1 MSETFRVPEVAV
13 NAPRG
18 SRRKRS
24 TISIASRDDG
34 GEYRNWSA
42 NGDMFWVSKQNYDA
56 IPAGSYRCNIIDG
69 LGPVFV
75 RENSDSDDLL
85 EIPDSVC
92 AAILDEIE
100 AFWGLKAQFEARGF
114 LHKRGVML
122 YGPPGT
128 GKTAT
133 VRQLTNMI
141 VRDYGGIAALVNNPA
156 VASECFKM
164 VRRIEPNRPIIALLE
179 DLDSLVDNFGT
190 MAFLSLLDG
199 EAQVGNIV
207 FVATTNLPE
216 ELDNRFMDRPS
227 RFDAV
232 MYVGPPSAAA
242 RRFYLLAKEPSLRED
257 GIEEWVRRSE
267 GLSIAHL
274 RELIILCR
282 CYGKS
287 LATGIERLEKLKQ
300 KPTSETFNK

>member
-1 MSETFRVPEVAV
+1 MSDTMTRS
-13 NAPRG
+13 APRAT
-18 SRRKRS
+18 RRRGQGAALS
-24 TISIASRDDG
+24 SRDDG
-34 GEYRNWSA
+34 TEYRNWSA
-42 NGDMFWVSKQNYDA
+42 NGDMFWVSQRNYDS
-56 IPAGSYRCNIIDG
+56 IPAGSYRCNMIEG
-69 LGPVFV
+69 VGPVLMRMEV
-75 RENSDSDDLL
+75 SSDELM
-85 EIPDSVC
+85 EIPDSICEAV
-92 AAILDEIE
+92 LNEIE
-100 AFWGLKAQFEARGF
+100 TFWGLKAQFAARGF

-133 VRQLTNMI
+133 VRQLADMI
-141 VRDYGGIAALVNNPA
+141 VRDYGGIAAFVNNPA
-156 VASECFKM
+156 IASECFKM
-164 VRRIEPNRPIIALLE
+164 IRRIEPDRPIIALLE
-179 DLDSLVDNFGT
+179 DLDSLVDDFG
-190 MAFLSLLDG
+190 MMQFLSLLDG

-216 ELDNRFMDRPS
+216 ALDNRFMDRPS

-242 RRFYLLAKEPSLRED
+242 RRYYLLAKEPSLRED

-282 CYGKS
+282 CYGKP
-287 LATGIERLEKLKQ
+287 LAVAIERLEKLKQ
-300 KPTSETFNK
+300 KPTSENFKGTSGE